1 MKKRDRVDI
10 MPQTAIEKI
19 VQRYAAG
26 LEAGARVHAGDFVR
40 IHPKHVM
47 THDNTGAV
55 IPKFRSIFNSE
66 TGKSPVLPAIAD
78 PRQPV
83 FAMDHDV
90 QNTSPENLG
99 KYAKIEAFAREHGID
114 YYPPGRGIAH
124 QVMVEEGYVTPGSLV
139 VGSDS
144 HSNLYG
150 AVAAVGTPVV
160 RTDAAAIWAT
170 GETWWQIPELA
181 RVELT
186 GALTPGAT
194 GKDVIVTLCGYFN
207 SDEVLNCAVEFAGAG
222 VASLS
227 VEERMTIANM
237 TTEWGALVGMFPFDE
252 RLRDFLNELAHEYE
266 DSAQHKTSTIGTGV
280 SPVIPRYTR
289 ADVDRWWAERASIEP
304 DTGAFYSR
312 ELTLD
317 LASVSPHVSGP
328 EDVKTMTPIAEFERS
343 PLPINKAYLM
353 SCVNARLEDLAAAAA
368 VVRGRRVA
376 PSVEFYLAPAS
387 SRVKEDAERLG
398 YWGDLI
404 AAGAIE
410 LPPGCG
416 ACIGLGRGTLEP
428 GEIGISATNRN
439 FKGRMGSR
447 EAKCYLASPAVVA
460 ASAIAGRV
468 CGPEAL
474 HIGTGW
480 THAPSADPV
489 PRVRGECRFN
499 TRPKRGQSTIAI
511 REDFPERIPGRV
523 ILLPKDDLNT
533 DGIYGKDVTYRDDIT
548 FEQQGAHAML
558 NYDPAFQR
566 IARPGDII
574 VAGRNFGT
582 GSSREQAATALASFG
597 IRCVVAESFSQ
608 TYARNAYNNGFICIE
623 CPGLVDSLML
633 RLADERAA
641 GAATIPG
648 PDLTLDFAA
657 SVARTSDGEFDF
669 PPLSPVA
676 QELVSMGGAEAVIRA
691 RLADAGRDI

>member
-1 MKKRDRVDI
+1 

-19 VQRYAAG
+19 VQRYASGIAP
-26 LEAGARVHAGDFVR
+26 GAEVRAGDFVR
-40 IHPKHVM
+40 IRPKHVM

-55 IPKFRSIFNSE
+55 IPKFLSIFRTE
-66 TGKSPVLPAIAD
+66 TGQTPTPPTVAD

-170 GETWWQIPELA
+170 GETWWQVPEIA

-186 GALTPGAT
+186 GSLPPGAT
-194 GKDVIVTLCGYFN
+194 GKDVIVTLCGHFN
-207 SDEVLNCAVEFAGAG
+207 HDEVLNCAVEFTGDG
-222 VASLS
+222 VAALS
-227 VEERMTIANM
+227 VEQRMTIANM

-252 RLRDFLNELAHEYE
+252 RLRDFLLERADEFE
-266 DSAQHKTSTIGTGV
+266 ARRGTGA
-280 SPVIPRYTR
+280 SPAEPRYTA
-289 ADVDRWWAERASIEP
+289 ADVRSWWAERAAVGP
-304 DTGAFYSR
+304 DEGAFYSR
-312 ELTLD
+312 ELSLD
-317 LASVSPHVSGP
+317 LSSVSPHVSGP
-328 EDVKTMTPIAEFERS
+328 DSVKTMAPISKFDAE
-343 PLPINKAYLM
+343 PVAIHKAYLM
-353 SCVNARLEDLAAAAA
+353 SCVNARLEDLAEAAA

-376 PSVEFYLAPAS
+376 PGVGFYLAPAS
-387 SRVKEDAERLG
+387 SRVKADAERLG
-398 YWGDLI
+398 YWGDLLE
-404 AAGAIE
+404 AGAIE

-416 ACIGLGRGTLEP
+416 ACIGLGRGTLEA
-428 GEIGISATNRN
+428 GEVGVSATNRN

-447 EAKCYLASPAVVA
+447 DAKCYLASPAVVA
-460 ASAIAGRV
+460 ASAVAGRI
-468 CGPEAL
+468 CGPDAL
-474 HIGTGW
+474 DREPGGAAA
-480 THAPSADPV
+480 APAP
-489 PRVRGECRFN
+489 VRGSGRVN
-499 TRPKRGQSTIAI
+499 PSPPRAGTRVAI
-511 REDFPERIPGRV
+511 REGFPARLAGRAL
-523 ILLPKDDLNT
+523 LLPADNLNT

-548 FEQQGAHAML
+548 PEQQGRYAML
-558 NYDPAFQR
+558 NYDPEFQR
-566 IARPGDII
+566 LAEPGDII

-597 IRCVVAESFSQ
+597 IRCVVAASFSQ
-608 TYARNAYNNGFICIE
+608 TYARNAYNNGFICLA
-623 CPGLVDSLML
+623 CPGLVDALFA
-633 RLADERAA
+633 RLADRRDA
-641 GAATIPG
+641 GALTIPG
-648 PDLTLDFAA
+648 PEIELDFEA
-657 SVARTSDGEFDF
+657 SVARLGDEAFGF

-676 QELVSMGGAEAVIRA
+676 QELVAMGGAEAVVRRRMTA
-691 RLADAGRDI
+691 

>member
-1 MKKRDRVDI
+1 

-40 IHPKHVM
+40 IRPKHVM

-55 IPKFRSIFNSE
+55 IPKFKSIFVSE
-66 TGKSPVLPAIAD
+66 TGGTPVPPVISD

-170 GETWWQIPELA
+170 GETWWQIPEIA

-186 GALTPGAT
+186 GALPAGAT

-207 SDEVLNCAVEFAGAG
+207 SDEVLNCAVEFTGAG

-237 TTEWGALVGMFPFDE
+237 TTEWGALVGMFPFDD
-252 RLRDFLNELAHEYE
+252 RLREFLSELAREFE
-266 DSAQHKTSTIGTGV
+266 ENMARRAV
-280 SPVIPRYTR
+280 PPRYTR
-289 ADVDRWWAERASIEP
+289 ADVDRWWSERASIEP
-304 DTGAFYSR
+304 DAGAFYSR
-312 ELTLD
+312 VLTLD
-317 LASVSPHVSGP
+317 LSSVSPHVSGP
-328 EDVKTMTPIAEFERS
+328 DDVKTMTPIADFERS

-398 YWGDLI
+398 YWGDLL

-447 EAKCYLASPAVVA
+447 DAKCYLASPAVVA

-468 CGPEAL
+468 CGPESL
-474 HIGTGW
+474 QSITGE
-480 THAPSADPV
+480 TPV
-489 PRVRGECRFN
+489 PLDVANTGETPAPLDVANTGGTPAPLRVRGECRVN
-499 TRPKRGQSTIAI
+499 SRPRRGSTAVTI
-511 REDFPERIPGRV
+511 RDDFPERITGRA
-523 ILLPKDDLNT
+523 IILPKNDLNT

-597 IRCVVAESFSQ
+597 VRCVVAASFSQ

-623 CPGLVDSLML
+623 CAGLVDALMG

-641 GAATIPG
+641 GAITIPG

-657 SVARTSDGEFDF
+657 SVARTPDGDFDF

-691 RLADAGRDI
+691 RLADADRN